1 MKKTY
6 QHFTRPFR
14 AMLLAVP
21 CIALA
26 EESYTPGH
34 PDVSEFPE
42 VSEDFL
48 EYYCYDCHGDGV
60 KKGGFSMDDLTSVD
74 ETNIDT
80 WKSIWAQVAIQE
92 MPPKDE
98 EQPEILEALKFTDG
112 ILQQLES
119 VTADKGGFHAHKEPR
134 RGNFLSHDLLFSE
147 KLPQELTLLPPS
159 SPKRLWRMT
168 PEEYITRLNELIN
181 TEPEYDPNKPGLRT
195 HGDAVALN
203 HGGELKLYFGV
214 DRITTWAGGT
224 VAYATAVKAVPAV
237 LSSARKHGFDN
248 YAHFSS
254 INDAESMQI
263 LNKANDLLRYMAHGP
278 MSLVSMPEQITD
290 DIGEYFA
297 EKPPGDIRGLPSALT
312 FNTEFIRPESP
323 LHEVLR
329 DHSEIFS
336 DDEIRR
342 VIEHL
347 FEMLTFRPPL
357 EQEVEDYLVLVRD
370 TLANVPGE
378 DGLILGLT
386 SLFLD
391 RDALFRP
398 ELAEAGEPDDYG
410 RTMLRDWEL
419 GLAVNHAFAYIKPD
433 DTLRSAIVEHRM
445 RTRDDVRR
453 EVTRILNDDSIRKP
467 RILQFFRDYFDYDLG
482 AKVCKDEKA
491 LRSAGV
497 DKPINGIML
506 DANRSM
512 DRLVEHILADDRD
525 VLKRLLTTHETVLS
539 KDEHLLY
546 GQLLSES
553 ELQRKT
559 PKKTNKKVIRKPAV
573 KTLAKAKPQTGAVN
587 GEKTKKPS
595 DKTIFN
601 DKNLPME
608 ERIAAYK
615 RFAAEKHGFRNW
627 TKRVPALTAKRNR
640 RVQLPAMPG
649 QQVQARVGYLSF
661 GKDSDTPERLLTT
674 MPKEQ
679 RLGILTTPAWL
690 VSHSDAMDNHAIHRG
705 IWIREKLLGGGIPD
719 VPITVDAQLP
729 DEPGTTLRSRMRVT
743 RETYCWSCHEK
754 MDPLG
759 LPFEMFNHAGL
770 YRKEEFGLPVDT
782 SGEIIDSG
790 DPTLDG
796 PVTDALDM
804 ITKLANSEH
813 VEQVFVRHAF
823 RYWMGRNETIH
834 DRPVLQ
840 AAHEAYRTSGGS
852 MKALLTSLLTSDA
865 FLYRAE

>member
-1 MKKTY
+1 MQTIY
-6 QHFTRPFR
+6 RHLARPLC
-14 AMLLAVP
+14 AMLFMTPAT
-21 CIALA
+21 IMA
-26 EESYTPGH
+26 EERYTPGH
-34 PDVSEFPE
+34 PDASEFPE
-42 VSEDFL
+42 ISEDFL

-60 KKGGFSMDDLTSVD
+60 KKGGFSLDGLMSVD
-74 ETNIDT
+74 ETNLDT
-80 WKSIWAQVAIQE
+80 WKSIWAQVAIKE

-98 EQPEILEALKFTDG
+98 EQPELLEALKFTDG

-119 VTADKGGFHAHKEPR
+119 VTAGKGGFHAHKEPR

-147 KLPQELTLLPPS
+147 ELPEELTLLPPS
-159 SPKRLWRMT
+159 SPKRLWRVT
-168 PEEYITRLNELIN
+168 PEEYITRLNALIN
-181 TEPEYDPNKPGLRT
+181 NEPDYDPEKPGLRT
-195 HGDAVALN
+195 NGDAVARN

-224 VAYATAVKAVPAV
+224 VAYATAVKSVPAV

-254 INDAESMQI
+254 INDAESIQI
-263 LNKANDLLRYMAHGP
+263 LNKANDLLRYMAYGP
-278 MSLVSMPEQITD
+278 ESLVSIPEQITD

-297 EKPPGDIRGLPSALT
+297 AKPPGDIRGLPSALT
-312 FNTEFIRPESP
+312 YNTEFIRPVSP
-323 LHEVLR
+323 LYEVL
-329 DHSEIFS
+329 SENPESFS
-336 DDEIRR
+336 DAEIRR
-342 VIEHL
+342 IIEHL

-370 TLANVPGE
+370 TQSNIPGE

-410 RTMLRDWEL
+410 RTMLQDWEL
-419 GLAVNHAFAYIKPD
+419 GLAVNHAFSYIKPD
-433 DTLRSAIVEHRM
+433 EKLRSAIVEKRL
-445 RTRDDVRR
+445 RTREDVNR

-491 LRSAGV
+491 LQAAGTG
-497 DKPINGIML
+497 KSISRTML
-506 DANRSM
+506 DANKSI

-525 VLKRLLTTHETVLS
+525 VLKRLLTTQEAVVS
-539 KDEHLLY
+539 QSEQLLY
-546 GQLLSES
+546 GEVVSGP
-553 ELQRKT
+553 ELKEGKT
-559 PKKTNKKVIRKPAV
+559 KPVDKAVSQIEKNDAPKLEV
-573 KTLAKAKPQTGAVN
+573 KSQPVV
-587 GEKTKKPS
+587 KTKKRT
-595 DKTIFN
+595 DQQVFN
-601 DKNLPME
+601 DQTLPME
-608 ERIAAYK
+608 ERILAYK
-615 RFAAEKHGFRNW
+615 KFADMKHRFRYKASP
-627 TKRVPALTAKRNR
+627 VPALKAKKKGK
-640 RVQLPAMPG
+640 VKLPAMSG
-649 QQVQARVGYLSF
+649 KQVQARVGYLSF
-661 GKDSDTPERLLTT
+661 GKSSDRPERLLTT
-674 MPKEQ
+674 MPEGQ

-705 IWIREKLLGGGIPD
+705 IWVREKLLGGGIPD

-790 DPTLDG
+790 DPSLDG
-796 PVTDALDM
+796 PVTDALEM

-834 DRPVLQ
+834 DRPVIQ
-840 AAHEAYRTSGGS
+840 AAHKAYRSSGGS

-865 FLYRAE
+865 FLYRSE